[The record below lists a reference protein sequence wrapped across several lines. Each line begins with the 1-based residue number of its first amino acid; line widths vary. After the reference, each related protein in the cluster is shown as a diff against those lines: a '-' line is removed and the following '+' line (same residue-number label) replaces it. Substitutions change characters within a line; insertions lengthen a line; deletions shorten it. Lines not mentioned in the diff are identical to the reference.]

1 MAASV
6 LFLVGQDVDGG
17 LGCCIAGFWCE
28 HTAAAPQGYDS
39 HCLRARNEP
48 RFPHAAVRGD
58 RAGSWDRATC
68 TIRKSAHRGFRR
80 GYIEEMF
87 PCTVLRV
94 IVP

>member
-1 MAASV
+1 M
-6 LFLVGQDVDGG
+6 LMEG
-17 LGCCIAGFWCE
+17 LG
-28 HTAAAPQGYDS
+28 AAPRVSGASTQV
-39 HCLRARNEP
+39 LRLMVLTLLACQKRAEI
-48 RFPHAAVRGD
+48 AAVRGD

-80 GYIEEMF
+80 GDIKEMF